1 MSRLAPLLALALL
14 LPAVGSAQ
22 TGGVQAGVRSGAG
35 STQSYPGGFRAQRDT
50 SGNSGILY
58 RAPGG
63 GFHDYQYF
71 PPVSARAPVV
81 PSQPLPGPAA
91 APAAPPAVPPPSAPA
106 IETIITQTPGLL
118 PQLQLER

>member
-1 MSRLAPLLALALL
+1 MNRLAPVLALALL

-35 STQSYPGGFRAQRDT
+35 STQAYPGGFRAQRDNG
-50 SGNSGILY
+50 GNSGILY
-58 RAPGG
+58 RAPGC

-71 PPVSARAPVV
+71 PPVSARAPIV
-81 PSQPLPGPAA
+81 PSPPLPGPA
-91 APAAPPAVPPPSAPA
+91 APAAPPAVPTPSAPA